1 MAVGGLYQTVD
12 ASQRA
17 LAGYQGA
24 AQTLAAVPKGS
35 KTVTEQEKEKSAGG
49 ALSAGLG
56 GAAAGSI
63 AGPYGAAAGAAVG
76 ILAYY
81 L

>member
-35 KTVTEQEKEKSAGG
+35 KTVTEQEKSAGG